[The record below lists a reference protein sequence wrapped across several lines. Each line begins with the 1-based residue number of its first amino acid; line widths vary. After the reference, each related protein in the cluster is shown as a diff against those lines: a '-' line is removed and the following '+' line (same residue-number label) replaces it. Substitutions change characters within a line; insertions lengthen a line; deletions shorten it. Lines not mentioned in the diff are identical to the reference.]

1 VDETAALR
9 AQLALDSEG
18 EDLDFSRAFRQ
29 LAELSPVQVSGR
41 VTDVIGLVV
50 EATGPGAPV
59 GSLCAIT
66 EGSHSSRP
74 ATPSPEPRSGDAAA
88 RRPLLAE
95 IVGFR
100 TGRVLLMPLGEL
112 AGVAPGSRVVL
123 VRERPLVRVGD
134 AYLGRVVDG
143 LGRPLDGRGRIEGD
157 AELPLYGQ
165 RMNPLDRRPIRE
177 PLDLGIRA
185 INGLLTCGR
194 GQRLGIFAGSG
205 VGKSALLGMMSRYT
219 RADVNVIALVG
230 ERGREVRE
238 FIERDLGPEGL
249 ARSVVVVATSDQP
262 PLVRIRG
269 AFFATTIAEQFRD
282 RGHDVLLM
290 MDSLT
295 RVAMAQREVGLSVGE
310 PPSARGYT
318 PSVFTLLPR
327 LLERAGQ
334 GPEGSITG
342 LYTVLVEGDDMNEP
356 IADTAR
362 SLLDGH
368 IVLSRRLASE
378 GHYPAIDVLASISR
392 VMIDVSSPEQ
402 LEHAR
407 RVRAWLATHRDAE
420 DLINIG
426 AYAPGASATIDEAVA
441 RLPVI
446 AQFLRQR
453 LDEPATLAET
463 AATLAGVAA

>member
-1 VDETAALR
+1 M
-9 AQLALDSEG
+9 SG
-18 EDLDFSRAFRQ
+18 DLDFSRARRE
-29 LAELSPVQVSGR
+29 LATLNPVRVSGR

-50 EATGPGAPV
+50 EATGPGAPL
-59 GSLCAIT
+59 GSVCAI
-66 EGSHSSRP
+66 GRP
-74 ATPSPEPRSGDAAA
+74 GERALGPDAI
-88 RRPLLAE
+88 LGE
-95 IVGFR
+95 VVGFR
-100 TGRVLLMPLGEL
+100 TGRVLLMPLADL
-112 AGVAPGSRVVL
+112 AGVAPGSRVEL

-134 AYLGRVVDG
+134 GLLGRVIDG
-143 LGRPLDGRGRIEGD
+143 LGRPLDRRGPIEPE
-157 AELPLYGQ
+157 AEYPLYGE

-185 INGLLTCGR
+185 MNALLTCGR

-205 VGKSALLGMMSRYT
+205 VGKSALLGMIARYT
-219 RADVNVIALVG
+219 RAQVNVISLVG

-238 FIERDLGPEGL
+238 FLERDLGSGL
-249 ARSVVVVATSDQP
+249 ERSVVVAATSDQP
-262 PLVRIRG
+262 PVVRLHG
-269 AFFATTIAEQFRD
+269 AFLATAIAEYFRD
-282 RGHDVLLM
+282 QGRDVLLM

-334 GPEGSITG
+334 GREGSITG

-368 IVLSRRLASE
+368 VTLSRRLASE
-378 GHYPAIDVLASISR
+378 GHYPAIDVLGSISR
-392 VMIDVSSPEQ
+392 VMLDLVPPEHQ
-402 LEHAR
+402 AWAM
-407 RVRAWLATHRDAE
+407 RVRGWLATHRDAE

-426 AYAPGASATIDEAVA
+426 AYTAGASPVIDEAIA
-441 RLPVI
+441 RLPRI
-446 AQFLRQR
+446 ATFLRQP
-453 LDEPATLAET
+453 LVQPATLADSVQQL
-463 AATLAGVAA
+463 AALAS